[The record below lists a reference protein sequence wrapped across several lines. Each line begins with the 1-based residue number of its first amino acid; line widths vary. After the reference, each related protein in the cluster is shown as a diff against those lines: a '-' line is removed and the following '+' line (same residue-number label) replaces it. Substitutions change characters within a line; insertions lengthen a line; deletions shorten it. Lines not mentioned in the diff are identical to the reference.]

1 MNFTLKSSML
11 APDKQKPTNTK
22 FIDSISRFCSRMHS
36 AGFSIEIFRLHYCNS
51 FKMWYDLRR
60 LTIRFVCWWSALS
73 LNCMDLAINQR
84 DKVNCNNKIHV
95 ENKSKAPKRKNGIAV
110 NRELFKAKTPIRLP
124 KRMSFNQVVKCSVPH
139 LNVLSV

>member
-1 MNFTLKSSML
+1 MLCPVSGRYIFVYFWMRFVNFTLKSSML

-84 DKVNCNNKIHV
+84 DKVNCNNTNRV
-95 ENKSKAPKRKNGIAV
+95 ENKSTEEEKRHCG
-110 NRELFKAKTPIRLP
+110 E
-124 KRMSFNQVVKCSVPH
+124 
-139 LNVLSV
+139 